1 MLSGWRLGRF
11 LAALVAGALCLADP
25 ALAAPEPAGSVLP
38 TDMAALVFRPAGSTL
53 ALDGHGYRGDL
64 RLSARGGK
72 VQVLNE
78 VSVEEYMLGLREV
91 PPSWPLEAQK
101 AQAIA
106 ARSYALNRT
115 LSARAKGLDH
125 DLCPTAAC
133 QVYGGLEAEAKGG
146 AGWAEAVRTT
156 SQQVLLH
163 RGQPILAMY
172 SSSNGGQSVA
182 GSQPYLRSVADPDDA
197 RSPLH
202 RWRVEVP
209 EAAIGAAVALP
220 EGAQLTAVERSGESV
235 VARWIQVPADPEAE
249 IVQGSH
255 PVAVADFRSR
265 LEAAHPAPPD
275 LPRLLPST
283 SFGMSEGASADHVA
297 IVGGGW
303 GHGIGLSQYG
313 ALGKALRGM
322 GAPQILGSYYAGLK
336 PTRTPASLP
345 GVLRVQLSTT
355 PSVRVGGGS
364 LTMEADGL
372 AVAGA
377 EQGEWTVAAK
387 GDLLRLTPPPGWT
400 PPPPVSQPDVP
411 LQVADPFGPA
421 NASVLGAVPH
431 LPTPSSRP
439 ETAVAAVLLASV
451 GWALQRRAVQEL
463 SQASP
468 RRPAG

>member
-1 MLSGWRLGRF
+1 
-11 LAALVAGALCLADP
+11 
-25 ALAAPEPAGSVLP
+25 
-38 TDMAALVFRPAGSTL
+38 
-53 ALDGHGYRGDL
+53 
-64 RLSARGGK
+64 
-72 VQVLNE
+72 
-78 VSVEEYMLGLREV
+78 
-91 PPSWPLEAQK
+91 
-101 AQAIA
+101 
-106 ARSYALNRT
+106 
-115 LSARAKGLDH
+115 
-125 DLCPTAAC
+125 
-133 QVYGGLEAEAKGG
+133 
-146 AGWAEAVRTT
+146 
-156 SQQVLLH
+156 
-163 RGQPILAMY
+163 MY

-322 GAPQILGSYYAGLK
+322 AAPQILGSYYAGLK
-336 PTRTPASLP
+336 PTRAPASLP
-345 GVLRVQLSTT
+345 GVLRVQLSAA

-377 EQGEWTVAAK
+377 EQGEWTVTAK
-387 GDLLRLTPPPGWT
+387 GDRLRLTPPPGWT

-411 LQVADPFGPA
+411 PPVADPFGPA

-451 GWALQRRAVQEL
+451 GWALQRRAVQES